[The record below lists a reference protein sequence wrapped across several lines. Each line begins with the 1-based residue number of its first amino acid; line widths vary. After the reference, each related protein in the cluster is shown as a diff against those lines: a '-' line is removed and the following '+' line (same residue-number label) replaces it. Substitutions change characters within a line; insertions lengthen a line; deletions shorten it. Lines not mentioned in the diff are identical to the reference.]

1 MLSEATFVWFWT
13 HSSIVYMLLHLS
25 FVCHL
30 TFHVSKKKRKKKQ
43 RTDYIINRLP
53 SHTKL
58 TKMAKQPILKEL
70 EYFVN
75 GATTATSINP
85 SALSH
90 LVHCGLNLLHN
101 LPSSRDAVFEYFTIF
116 FDASVAGYVKLIEVS
131 IKSMQIFAQIVK
143 LSNVSVETIEIHSWH
158 FIWFAQQKDPNL
170 VASYDSTVGEVQ
182 DVLETLIN
190 HGQHAWVPYISTWSI
205 KTLGLLSK
213 KYKRSDNRGEQNQY
227 DLI

>member
-1 MLSEATFVWFWT
+1 MQYKLLKLRLNGFERT
-13 HSSIVYMLLHLS
+13 HLGFTCCFI
-25 FVCHL
+25 CHL
-30 TFHVSKKKRKKKQ
+30 TFHVSKKQKKNEREKNNAPI
-43 RTDYIINRLP
+43 DYIVIRLL
-53 SHTKL
+53 SYTKL

-131 IKSMQIFAQIVK
+131 IKSMQMYSLVKIV
-143 LSNVSVETIEIHSWH
+143 EIHS
-158 FIWFAQQKDPNL
+158 
-170 VASYDSTVGEVQ
+170 
-182 DVLETLIN
+182 
-190 HGQHAWVPYISTWSI
+190 
-205 KTLGLLSK
+205 
-213 KYKRSDNRGEQNQY
+213 
-227 DLI
+227 